1 MIGAVTINK
10 PESVI
15 DAAIMTMNAPA
26 ATIQWRA
33 LLCVFVATTL
43 VMLTTPIG
51 WCSLRRGSRM
61 TSLDD
66 LRIASEQEA
75 AWKASSDVTSS

>member
-1 MIGAVTINK
+1 
-10 PESVI
+10 
-15 DAAIMTMNAPA
+15 
-26 ATIQWRA
+26 
-33 LLCVFVATTL
+33 
-43 VMLTTPIG
+43 MLTTPIG